1 MFRYLAFSLVNRNH
15 VFAKHWSLIITQHR
29 YGMLVMS
36 AATVFA
42 STPPLLSFLASNTH
56 STAST
61 GLAVALNVMFGG
73 GPGLLLGVW
82 IYKPQDAKG
91 GYKEGNWINAASMLG
106 ILGICGG
113 LRWWYGRANESIAV
127 KRKFVL

>member
-1 MFRYLAFSLVNRNH
+1 MFPCWSRICKY
-15 VFAKHWSLIITQHR
+15 VFMDHWQLITLQHR

-36 AATVFA
+36 SATVFA

-61 GLAVALNVMFGG
+61 GLAVALNVTFGG

-82 IYKPQDAKG
+82 IYKPKDANG
-91 GYKEGNWINAASMLG
+91 GYKVGNWVNAAFMLG
-106 ILGICGG
+106 ILVICSG
-113 LRWWYGRANESIAV
+113 LRWWYGRINRSSV
-127 KRKFVL
+127 VGRKYVL

>member
-1 MFRYLAFSLVNRNH
+1 MRS
-15 VFAKHWSLIITQHR
+15 QHR
-29 YGMLVMS
+29 YGMLIMS
-36 AATVFA
+36 ASTVFA

-61 GLAVALNVMFGG
+61 GLAVALNLMFGG

-91 GYKEGNWINAASMLG
+91 GYKMGNWLNGSFMLA
-106 ILGICGG
+106 IMVICGG
-113 LRWWYGRANESIAV
+113 LRLWYGSVNKSKEV
-127 KRKFVL
+127 KRKYVL